1 MFLQAFSSLAAVS
14 TIVNAGGDTYN
25 IPVHILIA
33 LVIGFIV
40 AFLTVSGMK
49 AKLKSVEKRENAQE
63 YVKQDSL
70 RLSAKSDRFLYVK
83 KDRREKPQN
92 NNNS

>member
-40 AFLTVSGMK
+40 AFLIVSGMK

-63 YVKQDSL
+63 ICETGQPASVRQVGPFPVCEEGQTGKAAEQ
-70 RLSAKSDRFLYVK
+70 
-83 KDRREKPQN
+83 Q
-92 NNNS
+92 

>member
-25 IPVHILIA
+25 IPVHILYCA
-33 LVIGFIV
+33 GNRLYCGVPYRKRHEG
-40 AFLTVSGMK
+40 K
-49 AKLKSVEKRENAQE
+49 AKERGERENAQE

-92 NNNS
+92 NNNR

>member
-1 MFLQAFSSLAAVS
+1 M
-14 TIVNAGGDTYN
+14 
-25 IPVHILIA
+25 
-33 LVIGFIV
+33 

-70 RLSAKSDRFLYVK
+70 RLSAESDRFLSVK

-92 NNNS
+92 NNNR

>member
-14 TIVNAGGDTYN
+14 TIVNANGDTYN
-25 IPVHILIA
+25 IPIHILIA

-49 AKLKSVEKRENAQE
+49 AKLKSVEKRETAQE
-63 YVKQDSL
+63 YVKQNSL
-70 RLSAKSDRFLYVK
+70 RLSTKSDRFLYVK

-92 NNNS
+92 NNNR